1 MELGLIRTN
10 NGETELVNSKSD
22 VVYLIAKYISADLA
36 TEVEKY
42 FDNKDIEEGVYY
54 RFLDELEI
62 EFETLQDKFRGLRG
76 EY

>member
-1 MELGLIRTN
+1 MQLGLIRTN

-42 FDNKDIEEGVYY
+42 FDNKDIEEGIYY

-62 EFETLQDKFRGLRG
+62 KFETLQDKFRGLRG

>member
-22 VVYLIAKYISADLA
+22 VVYLIAKHISADLA

-42 FDNKDIEEGVYY
+42 FDNKDIEEGIYY

-62 EFETLQDKFRGLRG
+62 EFETLQDKFRRIRG

>member
-1 MELGLIRTN
+1 MQLGLIRTN

-42 FDNKDIEEGVYY
+42 FDNKDIEEGIYY